1 MLKQA
6 GKRRNC
12 HNHVQLRDVYCQR
25 NEANQKFIS
34 LHNLKKRI
42 MYVLD
47 SHIKFKQEMQYICIF
62 LYTGNKWSRFYNEAT
77 FISLHSVFN

>member
-1 MLKQA
+1 
-6 GKRRNC
+6 
-12 HNHVQLRDVYCQR
+12 
-25 NEANQKFIS
+25 
-34 LHNLKKRI
+34 

-77 FISLHSVFN
+77 FISLHSVFNWKKTIALSRQSYHL